1 MERYH
6 PIVIFLYFC
15 MVLGFGMFFMHPV
28 CLAISLCGGV
38 CFALRLFGAKRAGK
52 GFAGL
57 LVIMLLTA
65 VINPAFSHQ
74 GVTVLAT
81 LPTGNLL
88 TLESIFYGVAAACM
102 LGAVLIWFRCVNE
115 ILTSDKIVYLFGK
128 GFPVL
133 GLLLSMVLGFIPK
146 MQKKLRE
153 INRARSGEVNGGKKW
168 DHIRHGVE
176 NLSILVTWALEDA
189 VETADSMKSRGYGL
203 TGRTAFTT
211 YRFTGRDARMMVLLV
226 VEFIYLLVGR
236 LNGVLYWEYYPQ
248 VEMNG
253 WSWYGISVFFAYG
266 VLNFLHF
273 FRSKR

>member
-6 PIVIFLYFC
+6 PIVIFLYFS
-15 MVLGFGMFFMHPV
+15 MVLGFGMFFTHPL
-28 CLAISLCGGV
+28 CLAISLSGGV
-38 CFALRLFGAKRAGK
+38 CFALRLFGWRRAGK
-52 GFAGL
+52 GFAGV

-88 TLESIFYGVAAACM
+88 TLESIFYGIGAACM
-102 LGAVLIWFRCVNE
+102 LGAVLIWFRCVSE

-146 MQKKLRE
+146 MQKKLHE

-168 DHIRHGVE
+168 HYIRHGVE
-176 NLSILVTWALEDA
+176 NLSILITWALEDA
-189 VETADSMKSRGYGL
+189 VETADSMKGRGYGL
-203 TGRTAFTT
+203 AGRTAFTT
-211 YRFTGRDARMMVLLV
+211 YRFTRRDVRMTVVLVAEL
-226 VEFIYLLVGR
+226 IYLLVGK
-236 LNGVLYWEYYPQ
+236 LNGALYWEYYPQ
-248 VEMNG
+248 VEMNE
-253 WSWYGISVFFAYG
+253 WNVYTVSVFVVYGI
-266 VLNFLHF
+266 LNFWVVVC
-273 FRSKR
+273 S